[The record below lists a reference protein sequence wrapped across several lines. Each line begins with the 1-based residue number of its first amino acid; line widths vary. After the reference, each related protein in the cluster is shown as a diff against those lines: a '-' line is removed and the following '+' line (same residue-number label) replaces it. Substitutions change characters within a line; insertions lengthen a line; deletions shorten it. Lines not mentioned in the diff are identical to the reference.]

1 MSADRVDGS
10 PGPERQ
16 VAGARSDP
24 LGQTQQPM
32 AQGFLL
38 GGLGRRSSAAF
49 RIEAD
54 HLRHHATKVE
64 WRDGEPHPAVRVT
77 NGQLLTPN

>member
-16 VAGARSDP
+16 VAGARSAP

-32 AQGFLL
+32 AKGSCLA
-38 GGLGRRSSAAF
+38 GLAGAAAPPFESKPTISAIMQRMSSGATVNPPGSSCDQRA
-49 RIEAD
+49 IAD
-54 HLRHHATKVE
+54 T
-64 WRDGEPHPAVRVT
+64 
-77 NGQLLTPN
+77 

>member
-32 AQGFLL
+32 AKGSCLA
-38 GGLGRRSSAAF
+38 GLPGAAAPPFESKPTISAIMQRKSSGATVNPPGSSCDQRA
-49 RIEAD
+49 IAD
-54 HLRHHATKVE
+54 T
-64 WRDGEPHPAVRVT
+64 
-77 NGQLLTPN
+77 

>member
-1 MSADRVDGS
+1 MSADRVDGGKS
-10 PGPERQ
+10 L
-16 VAGARSDP
+16 ARSDP

-54 HLRHHATKVE
+54 HLRRHATKVE
-64 WRDGEPHPAVRVT
+64 WRDGEPTRQFV
-77 NGQLLTPN
+77 

>member
-1 MSADRVDGS
+1 MSGDRVDGS

-32 AQGFLL
+32 AKGSCLA
-38 GGLGRRSSAAF
+38 GLAGAAAPPFESKPTISAMMQ
-49 RIEAD
+49 RKSNG
-54 HLRHHATKVE
+54 ATEKPTRQFV
-64 WRDGEPHPAVRVT
+64 
-77 NGQLLTPN
+77 

>member
-32 AQGFLL
+32 AKGSCLA
-38 GGLGRRSSAAF
+38 GLAGAAAPPF
-49 RIEAD
+49 EIEAD
-54 HLRHHATKVE
+54 YLRHHATKVE
-64 WRDGEPHPAVRVT
+64 WRDGEPTRQFV
-77 NGQLLTPN
+77 